1 MTTVYTIGHGNRAA
15 AEFRELL
22 QDAGVRHLIDVRA
35 HPGSRRHPQ
44 FSKGVLE
51 ADLIAA
57 GIAYSW
63 AGDAL
68 GGRRKP
74 RRGSRHI
81 AWRNDSFRAYADHM
95 ETQQFVDAMDRLIG
109 EAADEPTAVMCAER
123 LPWQCHRYLIADYLV
138 SRGMRVV
145 HLIGPGSRREHT
157 LNDIARIDDGVV
169 VYDRTAQLGLGLAE

>member
-15 AEFRELL
+15 GEFRELL
-22 QDAGVRHLIDVRA
+22 RNAGVRYLIDVRA

-44 FSKGVLE
+44 FSKAALE
-51 ADLIAA
+51 ADLAAA

-63 AGDAL
+63 AGEAL

-74 RRGSRHI
+74 RRDSRHV

-95 ETQQFVDAMDRLIG
+95 ETPQFVDAMSRLIG
-109 EAADEPTAVMCAER
+109 DAADEPTAVMCAER

-138 SRGMRVV
+138 SRGVRVV
-145 HLIGPGSRREHT
+145 HLIAPGSRREHA
-157 LNDIARIDDGVV
+157 LNDIARIDDGVI
-169 VYDRTAQLGLGLAE
+169 VYDRPPQLGLDLAE